1 MSDSTKG
8 YNKTLYLA
16 KTNLPH
22 LDLEIDVTGSA
33 QPLPNVE
40 TNLLK
45 QRFRW

>member
-1 MSDSTKG
+1 MSGSTKG

-22 LDLEIDVTGSA
+22 LDLEINVPGSG

-40 TNLLK
+40 TNLRK
-45 QRFRW
+45 QRFGW